1 MLGLR
6 LKRAWYQRK
15 TASPALAKCWS
26 GRYPAKSTDW
36 RKLEFLVVDTETS
49 ALTALEGEMLS
60 IGWVVLANAG
70 IKLNTAEHYLL
81 TSKRGVGQSA
91 TIHQLR
97 DCELAAGI
105 SGEAMMER
113 FLEVARG
120 RILVFHHALL
130 DMSFLNQIS
139 CMLYSAPL
147 LLPYIDTLQMEQRR
161 LSRQGKVPPKNGLRL
176 GSCRTRYNLP
186 DYPGHN
192 ALVDALATAELLLA
206 QLTYRSGTGKLSLR
220 DLVR

>member
-1 MLGLR
+1 MWGLR

-15 TASPALAKCWS
+15 TDSHALAQCWA
-26 GRYPAKSTDW
+26 GKYPAKSTDW

-49 ALTALEGEMLS
+49 ALSALEGEMLS
-60 IGWVVLANAG
+60 IGWVILTNAG

-81 TSKRGVGQSA
+81 TSERGVGQSA

-97 DCELAAGI
+97 DCELVAGI
-105 SGEAMMER
+105 SVETMMER

-139 CMLYSAPL
+139 CMLYNSPL
-147 LLPYIDTLQMEQRR
+147 LLPYIDTLQMEQRKI
-161 LSRQGKVPPKNGLRL
+161 SRQGKVLPKNGLRL
-176 GSCRTRYNLP
+176 ASCRTRYNLP

-206 QLTYRSGTGKLSLR
+206 QLTYRSGSGKLSLG
-220 DLVR
+220 DLIR